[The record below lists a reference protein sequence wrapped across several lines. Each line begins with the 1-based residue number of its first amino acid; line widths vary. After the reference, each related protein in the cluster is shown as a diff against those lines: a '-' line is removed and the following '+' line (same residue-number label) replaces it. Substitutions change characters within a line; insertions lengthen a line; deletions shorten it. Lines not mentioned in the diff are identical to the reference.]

1 MSTNMTAAAA
11 TTKTTV
17 GCLPG
22 EILSLVLNTHL
33 AKPWRPLAARVS
45 HAWRAIVALDIEGA
59 LQRVAKRHG
68 AADASKV
75 YVYTARRA
83 NPLIIG
89 KPTLAA
95 AAAGSHLDL
104 LRWLL
109 RHPRVRMSDS
119 IVRAAAYAGAIDA
132 IKFFLCRKP
141 SLVRAAARYAAARG
155 GQRALLEWFLDRD
168 LGRHMPLDSDSQE
181 DDDGDDGREGSGD
194 DDDGSDSD
202 DGSAWEDQPWDGNPL
217 DKRDVD
223 GDDGDADEFID
234 RDEIWPAWYADGGM
248 HSSACDQSGSAITDE
263 AGTEEVEDWWGPVM
277 CASAARGGH
286 LDLLKW
292 LRGPDVRCRWDART
306 TAAAA
311 AGGHVDVLAW
321 VLTEC
326 TPPCRM
332 SMTHEGGPHCSCE
345 TIAWAA
351 RAPRNNV
358 KALAVVL
365 STGYAPTLGDL
376 KEVLVFGR
384 TDMADAILKAIPSLW
399 QPDQVSW
406 WLHGADERRVDRAA
420 GRRTLLWAITQ
431 FDKCPGTWTDT
442 AEIALTYAAIVHDN
456 CADVVDALRSRGRC
470 RVGDRITHDQA
481 RRVHPWEDVAKVV
494 RTGKRIVR

>member
-1 MSTNMTAAAA
+1 MT
-11 TTKTTV
+11 TTTTTI
-17 GCLPG
+17 GCLPA
-22 EILSLVLNTHL
+22 EILSMVLNVHL
-33 AKPWRPLAARVS
+33 EKPWRPLAARACHS
-45 HAWRAIVALDIEGA
+45 WRAVVALDVEGA
-59 LQRVAKRHG
+59 MQRVAKRHG
-68 AADASKV
+68 VSSANKV

-83 NPLIIG
+83 NPLFIG
-89 KPTLAA
+89 TPTLAA
-95 AAAGSHLDL
+95 AAAGSHLAL

-109 RHPRVRMSDS
+109 KHPRVRMGDS
-119 IVRAAAYAGAIDA
+119 IVRAAAHAGAIDA

-168 LGRHMPLDSDSQE
+168 LGRHAPLDSDGEEEKGDNDDDREGSGGDN
-181 DDDGDDGREGSGD
+181 DDDGDDGSD
-194 DDDGSDSD
+194 SSDGSD
-202 DGSAWEDQPWDGNPL
+202 WKDQPWDGNPV
-217 DKRDVD
+217 DKRD
-223 GDDGDADEFID
+223 DDDADEFID

-292 LRGPDVRCRWDART
+292 LRGPDVRCPWDART

-321 VLTEC
+321 ALTEC
-326 TPPCRM
+326 TPPCHM
-332 SMTHEGGPHCSCE
+332 SHWRTPTVHGEGHSTSCE
-345 TIAWAA
+345 TIGWAA

-384 TDMADAILKAIPSLW
+384 TDMADAILKADPSLW
-399 QPDQVSW
+399 QPDQVPW
-406 WLHGADERRVDRAA
+406 RLHGADERRMDKTA
-420 GRRTLLWAITQ
+420 GRRTLLWAIGQ
-431 FDKCPGTWTDT
+431 FDKRPATWTDT
-442 AEIALTYAAIVHDN
+442 AEIALTYAAVVHDD

-470 RVGDRITHDQA
+470 RVGDRITDDQA
-481 RRVHPWEDVAKVV
+481 RSVHPWEDVAKVV